1 MEMYKRHPKIA
12 EYTFF
17 SSAHGLFS
25 RISHMLGHKMSLN
38 KFNKIDIIASIFSN
52 HNGIKLEINHKKN
65 CKIWK
70 LNNILLNGLWVIK
83 EIKGEKF
90 RNLET
95 NENKN
100 MKYQNVSNAA
110 NMLLGGKFI
119 AIQAYL
125 RNNKKSPNK

>member
-1 MEMYKRHPKIA
+1 MQMEMYKRHPKIA

-70 LNNILLNGLWVIK
+70 LNNILLNGL
-83 EIKGEKF
+83 
-90 RNLET
+90 
-95 NENKN
+95 
-100 MKYQNVSNAA
+100 
-110 NMLLGGKFI
+110 
-119 AIQAYL
+119 
-125 RNNKKSPNK
+125 